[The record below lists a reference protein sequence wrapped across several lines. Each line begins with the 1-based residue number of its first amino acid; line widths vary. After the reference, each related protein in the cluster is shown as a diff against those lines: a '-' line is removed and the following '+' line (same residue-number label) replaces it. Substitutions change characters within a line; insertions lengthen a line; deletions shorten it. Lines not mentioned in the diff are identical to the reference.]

1 MDFSHNGRLT
11 VVFIYESNLKELD
24 LSANWNLLHLE
35 IHGNPLLETIWLKK
49 GIIMKSVDVDSN
61 IQILYK

>member
-11 VVFIYESNLKELD
+11 VVFIHESNLKELD
-24 LSANWNLLHLE
+24 LSANWNLLHLG
-35 IHGNPLLETIWLKK
+35 IHDNPLLETIWLKK
-49 GIIMKSVDVDSN
+49 GIIMESVDVDSN